1 MEEPKM
7 SQIQETD
14 VHDWRKIFRTFLL
27 AEEIM
32 KSIELTPGNLPGGE
46 QDRIR
51 TAVSTI
57 RCNRKD
63 LEDRFEFEK
72 PEPAKPL
79 VDDEREKAEEKIRKL
94 LDKNK

>member
-1 MEEPKM
+1 M

-14 VHDWRKIFRTFLL
+14 VHDWRKIFHTFLL

-32 KSIELTPGNLPGGE
+32 KDIELTPGDLPGGE

-51 TAVSTI
+51 TTVSTI
-57 RCNRKD
+57 RSSRRK
-63 LEDRFEFEK
+63 LEERFEYEK
-72 PEPAKPL
+72 SEKPAKPL
-79 VDDEREKAEEKIRKL
+79 VDTEREKAEEKVRKL

>member
-1 MEEPKM
+1 M

-14 VHDWRKIFRTFLL
+14 VRDWRKIFRTFLL

-51 TAVSTI
+51 TAISTI

-63 LEDRFEFEK
+63 LEDRFEYEK
-72 PEPAKPL
+72 SEKPAKPL
-79 VDDEREKAEEKIRKL
+79 VDTEREKAEEKVRNL
-94 LDKNK
+94 LGKDI